1 MKKLVLTNLFLG
13 VPTEN
18 RTQISRFKALR
29 DTTTLWELG
38 VTCGIRTRDPTRGC
52 NHSFSTISS
61 IVAAVNVRKI
71 GPFQE
76 TLPINHIGYVTFLL
90 GF

>member
-29 DTTTLWELG
+29 DNPLHYGNLALRAGFEPAT
-38 VTCGIRTRDPTRGC
+38 PRGAA
-52 NHSFSTISS
+52 TIHFPHF
-61 IVAAVNVRKI
+61 RR
-71 GPFQE
+71 
-76 TLPINHIGYVTFLL
+76 
-90 GF
+90 

>member
-18 RTQISRFKALR
+18 RTQISRFKVLCANHYTMGTWRCRR
-29 DTTTLWELG
+29 DSNPHAQKAPNAFKTNI
-38 VTCGIRTRDPTRGC
+38 V
-52 NHSFSTISS
+52 SKTISDS
-61 IVAAVNVRKI
+61 
-71 GPFQE
+71 
-76 TLPINHIGYVTFLL
+76 TTFLL